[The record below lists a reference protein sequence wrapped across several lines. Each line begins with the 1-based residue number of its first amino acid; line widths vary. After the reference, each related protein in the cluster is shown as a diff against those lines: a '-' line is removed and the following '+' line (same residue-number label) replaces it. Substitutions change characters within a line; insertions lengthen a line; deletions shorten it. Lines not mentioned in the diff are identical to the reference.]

1 MQTIVFD
8 KIVRNDQ
15 YIYSDDGQTLR
26 SGPGAYFGY
35 VGDVIYQLAMK
46 PKQADLT
53 QLVQDKQFWYVFSGD
68 GSAATEKLIAPI
80 LRRIATFPVVAGA

>member
-15 YIYSDDGQTLR
+15 YIYSDDGKTLH
-26 SGPGAYFGY
+26 SVPGSHFGY
-35 VGDVIYQLAMK
+35 VGDVIYRLAMK

-68 GSAATEKLIAPI
+68 GSVTAEKLTAPV
-80 LRRIATFPVVAGA
+80 LRHIATFSVVAGA